1 MASHQ
6 VIGIYS
12 SVARARLA
20 LEALVVEGLPEDRIA
35 ISVGLT
41 DDGIAAEA
49 PGQPYFNQPSDR
61 GGGWHGS
68 PRRGGDGPAGG
79 SGMTDA
85 VQQGACVVTAEAESL
100 DEADRIRD
108 IMEALRPVDMRA
120 PAPA

>member
-1 MASHQ
+1 MASHH

-20 LEALVVEGLPEDRIA
+20 LEALVVEGMPEERIA
-35 ISVGLT
+35 LSVGFT
-41 DDGIAAEA
+41 DDRRAAET
-49 PGQPYFNQPSDR
+49 PERPCFNQPSDR
-61 GGGWHGS
+61 GSGWFGS
-68 PRRGGDGPAGG
+68 PRRGEEGKAHGAGL
-79 SGMTDA
+79 TDA
-85 VQQGACVVTAEAESL
+85 GQQGACVVTAEAHSL